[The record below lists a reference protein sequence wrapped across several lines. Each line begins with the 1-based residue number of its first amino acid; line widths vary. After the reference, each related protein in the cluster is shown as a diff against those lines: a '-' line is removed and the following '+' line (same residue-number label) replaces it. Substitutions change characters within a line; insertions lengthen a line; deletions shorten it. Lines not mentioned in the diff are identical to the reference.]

1 MAAEATPTLGNVIA
15 PDLDWVAKTTE
26 AALEPD
32 LPIVDPHHHLW
43 QRAGNDYMF
52 HDLLADTQTGH
63 NIVGTVFVDCHS
75 MYRKEGPAELRCTGE
90 TEFANGVA
98 AMSASGIYGNLRACQ
113 GIVSHVDLRL
123 GAKAGA
129 VFDAQIA
136 AGNGRFKGIRYQTGW
151 DADPGIRNSRTDPTP
166 ELTRDKTWREGF
178 KELAK
183 RDLTFDAWLYH
194 PQIAEIGEL
203 ADAFPNTPIILDHV
217 GGPLGYAGYA
227 GRHDEVRATWKKTMA
242 ELAKRQNITVKV
254 GGLGM
259 AMGWFDFY
267 QRPKPPG
274 SQELADAFRPWV
286 ETCIELFGAEPLHV
300 REQLPGRQDH
310 VGLRRAVERL
320 QAARHQGLGRA
331 RRPHCSAAR
340 RPASTSSEGGHMR
353 RFLVASVAHSP
364 LCPQPPSPRRR
375 PSRS

>member
-1 MAAEATPTLGNVIA
+1 LEETMAAETTPMLGNVIA
-15 PDLDWVAKTTE
+15 PNPEWVAKTTE
-26 AALEPD
+26 VALEPD

-63 NIVGTVFVDCHS
+63 NIVATVFVDCHS

-123 GAKAGA
+123 GSKAGA

-203 ADAFPNTPIILDHV
+203 ADAFPNTSIILDHV

-227 GRHDEVRATWKKTMA
+227 GRHDEVRGVWKKTMA
-242 ELAKRQNITVKV
+242 ELAKRRNITVKV

-259 AMGWFDFY
+259 AMGWFEFY
-267 QRPKPPG
+267 QRPQPPG
-274 SQELADAFRPWV
+274 SQELADGFRPWV
-286 ETCIELFGAEPLHV
+286 ETCVELFGADRCMFESNFPVDKITGGYGVLWN
-300 REQLPGRQDH
+300 
-310 VGLRRAVERL
+310 AFKRL
-320 QAARHQGLGRA
+320 AAKASASEKTALFSGTASRVYKLGA
-331 RRPHCSAAR
+331 
-340 RPASTSSEGGHMR
+340 T
-353 RFLVASVAHSP
+353 
-364 LCPQPPSPRRR
+364 
-375 PSRS
+375 

>member
-1 MAAEATPTLGNVIA
+1 MNTTPSPVLGNVIA
-15 PDLDWVAKTTE
+15 PNLDWVAKVKE
-26 AALEPD
+26 AALEPA

-63 NIVGTVFVDCHS
+63 NVVGTVFVDCHS
-75 MYRKEGPAELRCTGE
+75 MYRKDGPAELRCLGE

-98 AMSASGIYGNLRACQ
+98 AMSASGLYGALRACD

-151 DADPGIRNSRTDPTP
+151 DADSGIRNSRTDPTP

-178 KELAK
+178 KELAR

-194 PQIAEIGEL
+194 PQLSEIADL
-203 ADAFPNTPIILDHV
+203 ADAFPGTSIILDHV
-217 GGPLGYAGYA
+217 GGPLGYASYA
-227 GRHDEVRATWKKTMA
+227 GRHDEVRATWKKSMT
-242 ELAKRQNITVKV
+242 ELARRPNIAVKV

-267 QRPKPPG
+267 QRPAPPS
-274 SQELADAFRPWV
+274 SQELAAAFKPWV
-286 ETCIELFGAEPLHV
+286 ETCIELFGAERCMFESNFPVDKITSGYGVLWN
-300 REQLPGRQDH
+300 
-310 VGLRRAVERL
+310 AFKRL
-320 QAARHQGLGRA
+320 AAGA
-331 RRPHCSAAR
+331 SAAEKTALFSGTATR
-340 RPASTSSEGGHMR
+340 VYKLAPA
-353 RFLVASVAHSP
+353 
-364 LCPQPPSPRRR
+364 
-375 PSRS
+375 